1 MIFSSSFCTS
11 YKNNQRKQADNQK
24 FEEKLLLQLSRLPQ
38 IPQAFS
44 KSTQRCIESIY
55 IPFFFL
61 INKRMGYL
69 GKFFAT
75 RMNRGFEPPQALG
88 EALGK
93 LG

>member
-1 MIFSSSFCTS
+1 
-11 YKNNQRKQADNQK
+11 
-24 FEEKLLLQLSRLPQ
+24 
-38 IPQAFS
+38 
-44 KSTQRCIESIY
+44 
-55 IPFFFL
+55 
-61 INKRMGYL
+61 MGYL